1 MNRLLE
7 YQQFAIFEIVITI
20 CLTIFFII
28 ANKFLIMNVIN
39 KNKTIIK
46 TLHLLSKSQ
55 IVTSIQYIAWLK
67 LQLRFLIDLE
77 TMKFLNSKTTQTSY
91 CEQQTKYDNQELSVQ
106 INAKANSYL
115 ESAQWIKIKIS
126 FLLYYLLFSLIISS
140 FVFYYL
146 LFLQAFQ
153 NGALKI
159 FNENQFVKNRSHLYA
174 MISIKELYI
183 YEYIDNS
190 NKVINE
196 IKNNVQQFINQIQD
210 EQNEIYETNI
220 DQVFQMFYGNY
231 CELLLEI
238 MPNTRVDE
246 YDSCQ
251 YKLSGAFTRGLNQYH
266 LLLSQ
271 IAISLI
277 NPNDKRYDQPTLNT
291 LFEFSEVQNNAYE
304 IEQLTLNL
312 WCEQYFLYADN
323 EMFLDI
329 LSICLMLFFTSTFYV
344 FFIELI
350 LVKKLKKNYKQTLKY
365 IHRYYSNDVLNNQKN
380 IRAKFV
386 REGFIQK

>member
-153 NGALKI
+153 NGALEI

-196 IKNNVQQFINQIQD
+196 IKNNVQEFINQIQD

-231 CELLLEI
+231 CELILGFILIQLQKQCQIQELMSMIPVNINQVVHLQEDQINIIYYQVKLQYLLQI
-238 MPNTRVDE
+238 QMIRDMI
-246 YDSCQ
+246 
-251 YKLSGAFTRGLNQYH
+251 NQ
-266 LLLSQ
+266 LQ
-271 IAISLI
+271 IH
-277 NPNDKRYDQPTLNT
+277 Y
-291 LFEFSEVQNNAYE
+291 
-304 IEQLTLNL
+304 LNL
-312 WCEQYFLYADN
+312 VKYKTMLMKLNNLHLIYGVNNTFYMQIMKCFQIFYQCILYLKKQMFNVIFYIYFLC
-323 EMFLDI
+323 I
-329 LSICLMLFFTSTFYV
+329 LY
-344 FFIELI
+344 
-350 LVKKLKKNYKQTLKY
+350 
-365 IHRYYSNDVLNNQKN
+365 
-380 IRAKFV
+380 
-386 REGFIQK
+386 